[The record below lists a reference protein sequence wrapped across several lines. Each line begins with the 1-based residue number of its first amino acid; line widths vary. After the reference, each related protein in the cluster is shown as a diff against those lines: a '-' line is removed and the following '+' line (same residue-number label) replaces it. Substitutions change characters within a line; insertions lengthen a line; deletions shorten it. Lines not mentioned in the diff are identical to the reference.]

1 MKNKI
6 IKTILTIL
14 MAISILPVMATTV
27 HADGWDGKGTKGDPW
42 QIGSPDAAAV
52 KAWLTQDYDDN
63 ITLHISGLGEMQ
75 DFKDKTPWED
85 YTHDITRLDIRKD
98 ITNIG
103 ANAFNSFNKLT
114 SVSVPLGVTHIGE
127 GAFGFCGSLTN
138 ISLPSSLTSISDKV
152 FWYCLAL
159 EQITIPSNVTEIGN
173 SLFYQCTR
181 LKTVTFKPG
190 SDNNTLTFDEGT
202 FTDIDKDKKLAYTS
216 EIAKLYEGET
226 VFDAGSDLYQFNG
239 KTLTWRTSE
248 YPLWV
253 GGVQVKRA
261 NKNDILN
268 GTKNTGTAIFTP
280 AGAGENP
287 SPATLTLKEA
297 VISEGHYISDE
308 ESYGIYYYG
317 KDELNIILESKNIVG
332 VDPYY
337 GFTYGIYSS
346 EAPKVTFSG
355 SGSLDVTA
363 GDGGI
368 DTGIFVNGDLE
379 INETKVT
386 SSVSGYFSNAIYAKN
401 LLINK
406 STVTSTA
413 SEEYSRGI
421 YASNSVTINGSTV
434 TSTASGKNT
443 NGIYAKNSEIE
454 SGVVTAG
461 GENAAIYGKV
471 ENAISGKGWADVE
484 HTDEPTPIDISTQGR
499 ELEFKYVEFK
509 DHTHSFTYSSDGATI
524 TATCVNTD
532 GKCDLPDGKATLTI
546 AAPLHTTYGDEKDA
560 SAVIIDEYGIQ
571 GDATVSYYKA
581 NTDDTRGE
589 ALSEAPTDAGKY
601 WAEITLGEGENSA
614 TAHVVYTIAKAQ
626 LTDVSVKQN
635 GTLTYN
641 GEAQTPQVNAIATAK
656 GGQTVTFTYSKT
668 QDGEYTST
676 VPSITN
682 VNESGTFYYKASA
695 PNHEDASGSF
705 EVTMEKAA
713 SSAATAKANH
723 RTYDASEKPL
733 VTVTGSATG
742 GTMNYAIGEDSIT
755 APTNWNDAIPSAKN
769 ADIYYV
775 WYKVAGDENHKDTQ
789 AVCVPVTISKA
800 NLTVEALNQNIKVG
814 GHVPDLTNPVLDTH
828 YSVKGLVGKD
838 KLTTAPNM
846 SYRKEGSAA
855 NPDSSKA
862 NTFEIKI
869 SGGSAGEN
877 YSITYKD
884 AILTISDKKTQ
895 TITAKDVTVTYG
907 DTDKSVSATVKEPA
921 SGGGKITFA
930 VKDDSRSYIKI
941 DSDTGV
947 LSIRSVPSDNKA
959 YVLVTAAETEEYA
972 KASIEVLITINK
984 ANSSVSKAPEA
995 ISNLRYTG
1003 TAQELVNKGQ
1013 AKGGTMNYALGD
1025 NSETE
1030 PTEWSNTIPS
1040 ASDAKTYYVW
1050 YMVKGN
1056 NNYNNSA
1063 VFGPIEISIGK
1074 ADTKGEVTEENYPTS
1089 NEPLT
1094 YNASAQKL
1102 LNDPKEYPQ
1111 DYDTILYSTDGG
1123 TSWSDKAEATD
1134 AGIHQI
1140 RFKFTSPN
1148 YEDLKGPIMG
1158 VEIKKATGSVTSQDQ
1173 KPAPLEDLKYSESAK
1188 ELLEA
1193 PKELPEGYDKVQYSM
1208 DDGKSW
1214 SDSIPKGQGGD
1225 YTVKVKY
1232 IGDKNHNDFIG
1243 DYELT
1248 VTVQNS
1254 YTANDTSWVKG
1265 SSDGDLIIYKAKVQD
1280 EQTYGKFIGVK
1291 VDNDNEF
1298 LDPSKYDKSK
1308 GSVRI
1313 TLKPSYLE
1321 TLSIGRHTLNAY
1333 FSDGAIVPAYFTIR
1347 ERIKPTTPD
1356 YVIPMT
1362 GVEQ

>member
-1 MKNKI
+1 
-6 IKTILTIL
+6 
-14 MAISILPVMATTV
+14 MATTV
-27 HADGWDGKGTKGDPW
+27 HADGWDGKGTKVDPW

-173 SLFYQCTR
+173 RPFYQCTR

-190 SDNNTLTFDEGT
+190 DDNKTLTFAEGT

-287 SPATLTLKEA
+287 SPATLTLQEA

-317 KDELNIILESKNIVG
+317 KDELNIILESENIVG

-346 EAPKVTFSG
+346 EAPKITFSG

-509 DHTHSFTYSSDGATI
+509 DHMHSFTYSSDGATI

-560 SAVIIDEYGIQ
+560 SAVITDEYGIQ

-626 LTDVSVKQN
+626 LT
-635 GTLTYN
+635 
-641 GEAQTPQVNAIATAK
+641 
-656 GGQTVTFTYSKT
+656 
-668 QDGEYTST
+668 
-676 VPSITN
+676 
-682 VNESGTFYYKASA
+682 
-695 PNHEDASGSF
+695 
-705 EVTMEKAA
+705 
-713 SSAATAKANH
+713 
-723 RTYDASEKPL
+723 
-733 VTVTGSATG
+733 
-742 GTMNYAIGEDSIT
+742 
-755 APTNWNDAIPSAKN
+755 
-769 ADIYYV
+769 
-775 WYKVAGDENHKDTQ
+775 
-789 AVCVPVTISKA
+789 
-800 NLTVEALNQNIKVG
+800 
-814 GHVPDLTNPVLDTH
+814 
-828 YSVKGLVGKD
+828 
-838 KLTTAPNM
+838 
-846 SYRKEGSAA
+846 
-855 NPDSSKA
+855 
-862 NTFEIKI
+862 
-869 SGGSAGEN
+869 
-877 YSITYKD
+877 
-884 AILTISDKKTQ
+884 
-895 TITAKDVTVTYG
+895 
-907 DTDKSVSATVKEPA
+907 
-921 SGGGKITFA
+921 
-930 VKDDSRSYIKI
+930 
-941 DSDTGV
+941 
-947 LSIRSVPSDNKA
+947 
-959 YVLVTAAETEEYA
+959 
-972 KASIEVLITINK
+972 
-984 ANSSVSKAPEA
+984 
-995 ISNLRYTG
+995 
-1003 TAQELVNKGQ
+1003 
-1013 AKGGTMNYALGD
+1013 
-1025 NSETE
+1025 
-1030 PTEWSNTIPS
+1030 
-1040 ASDAKTYYVW
+1040 
-1050 YMVKGN
+1050 
-1056 NNYNNSA
+1056 
-1063 VFGPIEISIGK
+1063 
-1074 ADTKGEVTEENYPTS
+1074 
-1089 NEPLT
+1089 
-1094 YNASAQKL
+1094 
-1102 LNDPKEYPQ
+1102 
-1111 DYDTILYSTDGG
+1111 
-1123 TSWSDKAEATD
+1123 
-1134 AGIHQI
+1134 
-1140 RFKFTSPN
+1140 
-1148 YEDLKGPIMG
+1148 
-1158 VEIKKATGSVTSQDQ
+1158 KATGSVTSQDQ
-1173 KPAPLEDLKYSESAK
+1173 KPAPLEDLKYSESAT

-1232 IGDKNHNDFIG
+1232 IGDNYHNDFIG

-1254 YTANDTSWVKG
+1254 YTVNDASWVKG